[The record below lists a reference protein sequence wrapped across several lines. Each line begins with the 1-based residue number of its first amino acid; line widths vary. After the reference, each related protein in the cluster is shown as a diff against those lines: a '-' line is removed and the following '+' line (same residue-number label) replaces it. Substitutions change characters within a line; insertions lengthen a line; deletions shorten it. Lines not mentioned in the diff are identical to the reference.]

1 MRKKTNS
8 KSVVGN
14 SFLRYFISKER
25 MAPDLKRFD
34 KTKMQ
39 KHQLTLNNSNR
50 LLG

>member
-8 KSVVGN
+8 KSDVGN

-25 MAPDLKRFD
+25 MAPDPKHFD

-39 KHQLTLNNSNR
+39 KHQLTIHNSNH